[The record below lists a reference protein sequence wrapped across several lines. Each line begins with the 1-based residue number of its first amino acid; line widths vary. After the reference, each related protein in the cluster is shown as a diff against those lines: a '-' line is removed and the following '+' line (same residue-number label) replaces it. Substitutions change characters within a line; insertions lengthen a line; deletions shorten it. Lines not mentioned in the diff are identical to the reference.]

1 MDIIYALAGIILMLF
16 TCFIAWVNW
25 RILRVSEDLLVISKV
40 LLDETI
46 LVRKGLDTRKSTK
59 PSTREIKGFPDSKK

>member
-1 MDIIYALAGIILMLF
+1 MLF

-25 RILRVSEDLLVISKV
+25 KILRVSEELLDVSKI

-46 LVRKGLDTRKSTK
+46 LVRKGLQSQKALSPQNKPILRKK
-59 PSTREIKGFPDSKK
+59 N

>member
-25 RILRVSEDLLVISKV
+25 KILRVSEKLLAVSII

-46 LVRKGLDTRKSTK
+46 LIRKDLQTQKTPLIQNKPILGKKS
-59 PSTREIKGFPDSKK
+59 

>member
-25 RILRVSEDLLVISKV
+25 KILRVSEELLDVSKI

-46 LVRKGLDTRKSTK
+46 LVRKGLQSQKALSPQNK
-59 PSTREIKGFPDSKK
+59 HILGKKN

>member
-1 MDIIYALAGIILMLF
+1 MDMIYALAGIILMLF

-25 RILRVSEDLLVISKV
+25 KILRVSEELLDVSKI

-46 LVRKGLDTRKSTK
+46 LVRKGLQSQKALSPQNK
-59 PSTREIKGFPDSKK
+59 PILGKKN

>member
-25 RILRVSEDLLVISKV
+25 KILRVSEKLLAVSII

-46 LVRKGLDTRKSTK
+46 IIRKDLQTQKTPLIQNKPILGKKS
-59 PSTREIKGFPDSKK
+59 

>member
-25 RILRVSEDLLVISKV
+25 KILRVSEELLDVSKI

-46 LVRKGLDTRKSTK
+46 LVRKGLQSQKALSPQNK
-59 PSTREIKGFPDSKK
+59 PILGKNN

>member
-1 MDIIYALAGIILMLF
+1 MEAIYALAGIILMLF

-25 RILRVSEDLLVISKV
+25 RILRVSEDLLDISQI

-46 LVRKGLDTRKSTK
+46 LVRKGLDKNRQSTK
-59 PSTREIKGFPDSKK
+59 RKDKPIPGTKVKK

>member
-25 RILRVSEDLLVISKV
+25 KILRVSEELLDVSKI

-46 LVRKGLDTRKSTK
+46 LVRKGLQTQKTPPAQNKS
-59 PSTREIKGFPDSKK
+59 IIGKKN